1 MRYRLS
7 MSTTLSAERNDEHAA
22 RWQQWNAGNA
32 SSDRRSAIQ
41 ARIVFALV
49 LTASAAWLGLQLLS
63 SPAWS

>member
-1 MRYRLS
+1 MRYSLS
-7 MSTTLSAERNDEHAA
+7 MSITLSAERDDEHAA
-22 RWQQWNAGNA
+22 RWQQWKARNA